1 MRIRKKNWT
10 QTELDTNEFL
20 VREPESFKGR
30 WNEKFGNDNPIH
42 LEIGCGK
49 GKFVAEMSKLNPD
62 INFIGL
68 EKFTMV
74 VSRAIRKCK
83 LFEAGDNVCIV
94 EKDAEALE
102 ELFEVGEVKRIYLNF
117 SDPWPNRKKWIKKR
131 LTNPK
136 FLDRYENIFGD
147 KGEIFLKTDNREF
160 YEYSVQAFSEKG
172 WIIRNISLDLHNSK
186 FEGNVMTEYETK
198 FAEQGM
204 PIYRLEAYFVKKGE
218 R

>member
-10 QTELDTNEFL
+10 ETELDTNEFL

-30 WNEKFGNDNPIH
+30 WREKFGNDLPIH

-68 EKFTMV
+68 EKFTLV

-83 LFEAGDNVCIV
+83 LLEAGDNVCIV
-94 EKDAEALE
+94 EKDAEGLE
-102 ELFEVGEVKRIYLNF
+102 DIFETGEIKRIYLNF
-117 SDPWPNRKKWIKKR
+117 SDPWSNRKKWIKKR
-131 LTNPK
+131 LTNPR

-147 KGEIFLKTDNREF
+147 RGEIFLKTDNREF
-160 YEYSVQAFSEKG
+160 FEYSIQAFSEKG
-172 WIIRNISLDLHNSK
+172 WVIRNVSLDLHNSS

-198 FAEQGM
+198 FAGQGM
-204 PIYRLEAYFVKKGE
+204 PIYRLEAYYNKRGE
-218 R
+218 